1 MGHQVIEA
9 ATVDEALALSDIPGL
24 NWVISDL
31 RLGPED
37 GVSLL
42 TQLAHRAPGLQLA
55 LMTSV
60 PATDPRREEA
70 ASRWPVL
77 PKPVDRVQ
85 LARLFCTGRGGMNEP
100 LVTIL
105 DDEPQIRT
113 MLSDALTEA
122 GFRTAAFARATEF
135 EAALKRQTPDVC
147 LVDLGLPDRD
157 GLALVHR
164 LALESGAAIIIISG
178 RAQVQDRVTGL
189 ELGADDYIIKPFD
202 PAEVVARIR
211 ARLRVPASAPK
222 PWRRRSSTAGPR
234 ISTATCWSRT
244 TATEVALSH
253 AEGEVLRLFPRKP
266 QAPDFPQQMQESLG
280 GAAGESFD
288 RAMDVRI
295 SRLRTKLGEDPKNPR
310 LIKTIYGAGYI
321 FLGDVTWR

>member
-1 MGHQVIEA
+1 MS
-9 ATVDEALALSDIPGL
+9 SD
-24 NWVISDL
+24 
-31 RLGPED
+31 
-37 GVSLL
+37 
-42 TQLAHRAPGLQLA
+42 Q
-55 LMTSV
+55 
-60 PATDPRREEA
+60 
-70 ASRWPVL
+70 
-77 PKPVDRVQ
+77 
-85 LARLFCTGRGGMNEP
+85 P
-100 LVTIL
+100 LVAIL
-105 DDEPQIRT
+105 DDEPEIRR
-113 MLSDALTEA
+113 MLSDALDEA
-122 GFRTAAFARATEF
+122 GFRTTSYARATEF
-135 EAALKRQTPDVC
+135 EAGLKRSSPDVC

-211 ARLRVPASAPK
+211 ARLRKGRTESPSAAQ
-222 PWRRRSSTAGPR
+222 TAHFAG
-234 ISTATCWSRT
+234 W
-244 TATEVALSH
+244 VAHFDRYVLVDESGRETSFSH
-253 AEGEVLRLFPRKP
+253 AEGEVLRLFLESPNRLITR
-266 QAPDFPQQMQESLG
+266 AQMQESLG

-321 FLGDVTWR
+321 FLGEVRWG